1 MTRHP
6 WTIAEETALR
16 KHWPNKPLLREL
28 LPRRTDQA
36 IWHRARILGLTL
48 PPREIGWTSEEL
60 AWMVNNWG
68 QVSIEVMEHK
78 LNRCWRTIR
87 LKAAE
92 QGLRMGNRRVVD
104 GIRLPIGWEE
114 ADYRY
119 VLAHPQ
125 TSGTLLAKHLG
136 KPYKQVSRFR
146 RVLSVHHAR

>member
-6 WTIAEETALR
+6 WTTTEEAALR
-16 KHWPNKPLLREL
+16 KYWPNKPLLRAR

-36 IWHRARILGLTL
+36 MQHRARSLGLTL
-48 PPREIGWTSEEL
+48 PPRETGWTSEEL

-87 LKAAE
+87 LKAAK

-114 ADYRY
+114 ADYRKLQANKGMTACELS
-119 VLAHPQ
+119 VL
-125 TSGTLLAKHLG
+125 LG
-136 KPYKQVSRFR
+136 KPYRQTCRFLQLLR
-146 RVLSVHHAR
+146 STYV